1 MLLGD
6 GILWRVWETLND
18 LYEYVMASDEKKE
31 ELDNI
36 YAIYNTIKFVEEN
49 IGRLEQ
55 IARHEHKNY
64 RFGESNEFSV
74 NKNTAVDRVMTS
86 IVVDID
92 FLYAEIDKI
101 DTKYKD
107 RRKKMVEYMHA
118 LDSRLSKF
126 QTKTSCIVEL
136 GDVDTKD
143 LDATT
148 WHKQIKIDY
157 LYIFLFLEIDF
168 F

>member
-1 MLLGD
+1 
-6 GILWRVWETLND
+6 
-18 LYEYVMASDEKKE
+18 
-31 ELDNI
+31 
-36 YAIYNTIKFVEEN
+36 
-49 IGRLEQ
+49 
-55 IARHEHKNY
+55 
-64 RFGESNEFSV
+64 
-74 NKNTAVDRVMTS
+74 MTS

-107 RRKKMVEYMHA
+107 RRKKMIEYMHT

-136 GDVDTKD
+136 GDVDAKD

-148 WHKQIKIDY
+148 
-157 LYIFLFLEIDF
+157 
-168 F
+168 

>member
-1 MLLGD
+1 MYGSSSSSSMMVPLLVLSG
-6 GILWRVWETLND
+6 LSVATYACYVYRETLND
-18 LYEYVMASDEKKE
+18 LCEYVMASDEKKE

-36 YAIYNTIKFVEEN
+36 YAIHNTIKFVEEN
-49 IGRLEQ
+49 IGRLEK
-55 IARHEHKNY
+55 IAAHEHRNY

-107 RRKKMVEYMHA
+107 RRKKMIEYMHT

-136 GDVDTKD
+136 GDVDAKD

-148 WHKQIKIDY
+148 
-157 LYIFLFLEIDF
+157 
-168 F
+168 